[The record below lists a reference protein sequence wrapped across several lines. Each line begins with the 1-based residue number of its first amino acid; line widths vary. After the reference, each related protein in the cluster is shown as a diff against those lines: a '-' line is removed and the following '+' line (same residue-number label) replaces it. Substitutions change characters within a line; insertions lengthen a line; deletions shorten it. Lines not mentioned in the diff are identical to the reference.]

1 MADEQPLTLHEGN
14 DETLLITVVRQD
26 ADDDLTGVTT
36 LELYLKPDSCSDDD
50 GIYTLVLSSANPG
63 EIAITEQTAAQITAV
78 ASIPAA
84 ALAEPY
90 DRFWRLDGLFG
101 ATRRTAMYGNVT
113 VVDL

>member
-14 DETLLITVVRQD
+14 DETLLITVERQD

-36 LELYLKPDSCSDDD
+36 LELYLKPDSCSPDD
-50 GIYTLVLSSANPG
+50 GPYTLVLSSAVPG
-63 EIAITEQTAAQITAV
+63 EIAITEQTAAHITAV
-78 ASIPAA
+78 ASIPAS

-101 ATRRTAMYGNVT
+101 TTRRTAMFGKVT